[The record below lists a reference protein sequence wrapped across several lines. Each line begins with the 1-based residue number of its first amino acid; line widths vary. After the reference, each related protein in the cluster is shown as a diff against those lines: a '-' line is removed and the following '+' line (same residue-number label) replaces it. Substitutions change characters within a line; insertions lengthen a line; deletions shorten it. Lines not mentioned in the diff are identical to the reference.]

1 MGLRRFFKNY
11 IYKKKFDI
19 KVSESENVVRNK
31 NILITGANSGIGLA
45 LTKRFL
51 DFDNKVIATYKQNN
65 LNLLKIKNQKLI
77 LCECDQSNIQNTENL
92 TQYVKENTVNVI
104 INNAG
109 VWGGDKQNFNNI
121 NYEDFVSAS
130 NINAISIIRICE
142 IVLKYS
148 KI

>member
-19 KVSESENVVRNK
+19 KISESENVVRNK

-65 LNLLKIKNQKLI
+65 ENLLKIKNQKLI
-77 LCECDQSNIQNTENL
+77 LCECD
-92 TQYVKENTVNVI
+92 
-104 INNAG
+104 
-109 VWGGDKQNFNNI
+109 
-121 NYEDFVSAS
+121 
-130 NINAISIIRICE
+130 
-142 IVLKYS
+142 
-148 KI
+148 

>member
-19 KVSESENVVRNK
+19 KVSESENVIRNK

-65 LNLLKIKNQKLI
+65 VNLLKIKNQKLI

-92 TQYVKENTVNVI
+92 TEYVKKNTVNVI
-104 INNAG
+104 INN
-109 VWGGDKQNFNNI
+109 KLKFLFLHFFLQLLIQLKRFHLNR
-121 NYEDFVSAS
+121 
-130 NINAISIIRICE
+130 IIQ
-142 IVLKYS
+142 L
-148 KI
+148 

>member
-65 LNLLKIKNQKLI
+65 VNLLKIKNQKLI

-121 NYEDFVSAS
+121 NY
-130 NINAISIIRICE
+130 
-142 IVLKYS
+142 
-148 KI
+148 